1 MLETIARTCSHLP
14 EMAHRDSKR
23 ISRMP
28 SVSDWK
34 VPPNEQPRLADYA
47 FDLNVV
53 MGAVVGLRATIPED
67 AFTAQVLGTERAGNG
82 VVIRESGLVL
92 TIGYL
97 ITEAETIWLSP
108 RAGPPVQ
115 GHALAYDQETGFGLV
130 QALAP
135 LDAPALPM
143 GSSAE
148 SRIGDRVVIA
158 GAGGR
163 QHSVAAR
170 IVAKQ
175 EFAGYW
181 EYVLDEAIFT
191 APAHPN
197 WGGTAMIGASGE
209 LLGIGSL
216 KLETGRER
224 EPEHRREPASGHLN
238 MVVPID
244 LLKPILDDLLR
255 HGRPNRPPR
264 PWLGLYAVE
273 IEDRIVVIGLAERGP
288 AQRAGLHTGDV
299 VRAIGG
305 EEVRNLA
312 GMFRRVW
319 SLGEAG
325 VEIPISLDRDGRIVE
340 QKIASADRSRL
351 FKAPRLH

>member
-1 MLETIARTCSHLP
+1 
-14 EMAHRDSKR
+14 
-23 ISRMP
+23 MP

-34 VPPNEQPRLADYA
+34 VPTNDQPRPADYG
-47 FDLNVV
+47 FDLDVA

-67 AFTAQVLGTERAGNG
+67 AFTAQMLGTERAGNG
-82 VVIRESGLVL
+82 VVIRDSGLVL

-108 RAGPPVQ
+108 GVGPPVP

-130 QALAP
+130 QALAR
-135 LDAPALPM
+135 LDVPALPI
-143 GSSAE
+143 GSSAGARVE
-148 SRIGDRVVIA
+148 DRVVVA

-163 QHSVAAR
+163 QRSVAAR

-216 KLETGRER
+216 QLEQGREKSS
-224 EPEHRREPASGHLN
+224 ADQLN

-255 HGRPNRPPR
+255 HGGPNRPPR
-264 PWLGLYAVE
+264 PWLGLYAAE
-273 IEDRIVVIGLAERGP
+273 IDDRIVVIGLADRGP
-288 AQRAGLHTGDV
+288 AQRAGLRTGDV
-299 VRAIGG
+299 VQTVGG
-305 EEVRNLA
+305 EDVHSLA
-312 GMFRRVW
+312 GMFRQIW
-319 SLGEAG
+319 SLGRAG
-325 VEIPISLDRDGRIVE
+325 VEVP
-340 QKIASADRSRL
+340 
-351 FKAPRLH
+351 

>member
-1 MLETIARTCSHLP
+1 
-14 EMAHRDSKR
+14 
-23 ISRMP
+23 MP

-34 VPPNEQPRLADYA
+34 VPPNDQPRPADYA
-47 FDLNVV
+47 FDLDVA
-53 MGAVVGLRATIPED
+53 MGAVVGLRAAIPED
-67 AFTAQVLGTERAGNG
+67 AFTAQMLGTERAGNG
-82 VVIRESGLVL
+82 VVIRDSGLVL

-108 RAGPPVQ
+108 GAGPPVP

-130 QALAP
+130 QALAR
-135 LDAPALPM
+135 LNAPALPI
-143 GSSAE
+143 GSSANA
-148 SRIGDRVVIA
+148 RVNDRVVVA

-163 QHSVAAR
+163 QRSVAAR

-181 EYVLDEAIFT
+181 EYVLDQAIFT

-216 KLETGRER
+216 KLEHGREN
-224 EPEHRREPASGHLN
+224 EFEQRRETASGHLN
-238 MVVPID
+238 MIVPID
-244 LLKPILDDLLR
+244 LLTPILDDLLR

-264 PWLGLYAVE
+264 PWLGLYAAD
-273 IEDRIVVIGLAERGP
+273 IEDRIVIIGLAERGP

-299 VRAIGG
+299 VRAIGS
-305 EEVRNLA
+305 EEVRSLA
-312 GMFRRVW
+312 GMFRQVW
-319 SLGEAG
+319 SLGQAG
-325 VEIPISLDRDGRIVE
+325 VEIPITLDRDGQTVE
-340 QKIASADRSRL
+340 LKIASADRSRFL
-351 FKAPRLH
+351 KAPRLH